1 MEIKIQVIIIAIT
14 TILCLALGDL
24 EITCILLGVCIV
36 LLLVTSVVFYKKR
49 EKDIDVM
56 ITYLMKVQDRLELP
70 ELSAM
75 QEGKIGILQSEI
87 YKLVAILKE
96 QYSGEHKQK
105 KYLVDLLSDISHQIK
120 TPMTAMTLMSDLMK
134 TPDLTEEKR
143 LDYISKIDSQIDR
156 INWLIRNL
164 LTLSQLE
171 ADMLPLKSE
180 QINAEQLVK
189 NATVS
194 LETLADVRGV
204 ELNTEAKSEM
214 LLACDKQWTTEAL
227 SNIIKNCIEHT
238 PEGGNV
244 DVEVTQNNL
253 YTQIIIKDNGAGIS
267 KEHLPYIF
275 KRFYKVDGASNSSV
289 GIGLSMSK
297 QIIMRQGGMIDVKS
311 ELGKGTEF
319 TIKLYKK

>member
-49 EKDIDVM
+49 EKDIETM
-56 ITYLMKVQDRLELP
+56 ISYLMKVQDRLELP

-96 QYSGEHKQK
+96 QYSGEHKRK

-134 TPDLTEEKR
+134 TPDLSEEKR

-244 DVEVTQNNL
+244 DVQVTQNNL

-275 KRFYKVDGASNSSV
+275 KRFYKAPGSSNNSV

-297 QIIMRQGGMIDVKS
+297 QIIMRQGGTIDVKS
-311 ELGKGTEF
+311 ELEKGTEF

>member
-49 EKDIDVM
+49 EKDIDAM
-56 ITYLMKVQDRLELP
+56 ISYLMKVQDRLELP

-134 TPDLTEEKR
+134 TPDLSEEKR

-180 QINAEQLVK
+180 QINAAQLVK

-244 DVEVTQNNL
+244 DVQVTQNNL

>member
-49 EKDIDVM
+49 EKDIDAM
-56 ITYLMKVQDRLELP
+56 ISYLMKVQDRLELP

-134 TPDLTEEKR
+134 TPDLSEEKR

-244 DVEVTQNNL
+244 DVQVTQNNL
-253 YTQIIIKDNGAGIS
+253 YTQIIIKDNGVGIS

-275 KRFYKVDGASNSSV
+275 KRFYKAPGSSNNSV

-297 QIIMRQGGMIDVKS
+297 QIIMRQGGTIDVKS
-311 ELGKGTEF
+311 ELEKGTEF

>member
-49 EKDIDVM
+49 EKDIEAM
-56 ITYLMKVQDRLELP
+56 ISYLMKVQDRLELP

-96 QYSGEHKQK
+96 QYSGEHKRK

-134 TPDLTEEKR
+134 TSDLSEEKR

-244 DVEVTQNNL
+244 DVQVTQNNL
-253 YTQIIIKDNGAGIS
+253 YTQIIIKDNGVGIS

>member
-49 EKDIDVM
+49 EKDIEAM
-56 ITYLMKVQDRLELP
+56 ISYLMKVQDRLELP

-96 QYSGEHKQK
+96 QYSGEHKRK

-134 TPDLTEEKR
+134 TPDLSEEKR

-164 LTLSQLE
+164 LTLSQFE

-194 LETLADVRGV
+194 LEALADVRGV

-275 KRFYKVDGASNSSV
+275 KRFYKVDCASNSSV

>member
-49 EKDIDVM
+49 EKDIEAM
-56 ITYLMKVQDRLELP
+56 ISYLMKVQDRLELP

-96 QYSGEHKQK
+96 QYSGEHKRK

-134 TPDLTEEKR
+134 TPDLSEEKR

-244 DVEVTQNNL
+244 DVQVTQNNL
-253 YTQIIIKDNGAGIS
+253 YTQIIIKDNGVGIS

>member
-14 TILCLALGDL
+14 TILCLTLGNL
-24 EITCILLGVCIV
+24 EATCILLGVCIA

-56 ITYLMKVQDRLELP
+56 ISYLMKVQDRLELP

-96 QYSGEHKQK
+96 QYSGEHKRK

-120 TPMTAMTLMSDLMK
+120 TPMTAITLMSDLMK
-134 TPDLTEEKR
+134 TSDLSEEKR
-143 LDYISKIDSQIDR
+143 IDYVSKIDQQIDR

-171 ADMLPLKSE
+171 ADMLPLKPE

-189 NATVS
+189 NAVAS
-194 LETLADVRGV
+194 LETLADVRCV
-204 ELNTEAKSEM
+204 ALNIDAKSE
-214 LLACDKQWTTEAL
+214 LILTCDKQWTTEAL

-238 PEGGNV
+238 HEGGQV

-253 YTQIIIKDNGAGIS
+253 YTQIIIRDNGVGIA

-275 KRFYKVDGASNSSV
+275 KRFYKAPGSSNNSV

-297 QIIMRQGGMIDVKS
+297 QIIMRQGGTIDVKS
-311 ELGKGTEF
+311 ELEKGTEF

>member
-49 EKDIDVM
+49 EKDIEAM
-56 ITYLMKVQDRLELP
+56 ISYLMKVQDRLELP

-96 QYSGEHKQK
+96 QYSGEHKRK

-134 TPDLTEEKR
+134 TPDLSEEKR

-244 DVEVTQNNL
+244 DVQVTQNNL

>member
-14 TILCLALGDL
+14 TILCLALGNL
-24 EITCILLGVCIV
+24 EVTCILLGVCIA
-36 LLLVTSVVFYKKR
+36 LLLATSVVFCKKR
-49 EKDIDVM
+49 EKDIEAM
-56 ITYLMKVQDRLELP
+56 ISYLMKVQDRLELP

-96 QYSGEHKQK
+96 QYSGEHKRK

-134 TPDLTEEKR
+134 TPDLSEEKR

-194 LETLADVRGV
+194 LEALADIRGV

-238 PEGGNV
+238 PEGGQV

-275 KRFYKVDGASNSSV
+275 KRFYKVDGVSNSSV